1 MKHQPVSFSK
11 KPPLPRSVWILSFVS
26 FLADVSGEM
35 MYPLLPLFTH
45 QRTGSSKTQ
54 FGAMEG
60 AAILIVS
67 LMSAYAGFRSD
78 RKGKGGRRVRW
89 IRLGYGLPVIGKA
102 IVALATI

>member
-1 MKHQPVSFSK
+1 MKHLLVSLPK

-35 MYPLLPLFTH
+35 MYPLLPLFLISVL
-45 QRTGSSKTQ
+45 GSSKTQ
-54 FGAMEG
+54 LGAMEG

-78 RKGKGGRRVRW
+78 RKGKGGGRVRW

-102 IVALATI
+102 IVALM